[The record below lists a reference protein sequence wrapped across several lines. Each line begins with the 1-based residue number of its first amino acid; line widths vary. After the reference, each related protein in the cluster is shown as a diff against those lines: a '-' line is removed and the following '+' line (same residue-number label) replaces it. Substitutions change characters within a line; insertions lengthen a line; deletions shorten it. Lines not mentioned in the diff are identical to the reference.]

1 MGDLGNYEL
10 LEKATVPIYSP
21 DGGKLMDVTV
31 YGKDSKKYI
40 SAKHRYKNL
49 NIKAGALLPT
59 SEETERRALELLIEL
74 TDTWIEL
81 KLNGE
86 PLECNEEN
94 KRMVYTKYRWV
105 REQVDLAIHERANFL
120 PGAPKN

>member
-1 MGDLGNYEL
+1 MGDLSNYEL
-10 LEKATVPIYSP
+10 LEKAMVPIYSP

-49 NIKAGALLPT
+49 NLKAGALPT
-59 SEETERRALELLIEL
+59 SEESERRALELLIEL

-81 KLNGE
+81 KLNGKL
-86 PLECNEEN
+86 LECNEDN

-105 REQVDLAIHERANFL
+105 REQVDFAIHERANFL
-120 PGAPKN
+120 PSAPKS